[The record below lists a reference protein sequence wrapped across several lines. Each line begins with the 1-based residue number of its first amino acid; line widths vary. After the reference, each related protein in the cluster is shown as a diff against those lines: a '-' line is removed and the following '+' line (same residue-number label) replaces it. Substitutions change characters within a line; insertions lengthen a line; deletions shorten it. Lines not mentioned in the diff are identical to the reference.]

1 MLCQF
6 ERVIFPRDA
15 AASTSGFMIAV
26 YKPCGTLRDAA
37 GQILDRFKAVGYC
50 LPTSNKVKYRME
62 GHWSKTQKHG
72 IQFEVERYEEVI
84 TPTKDGII
92 AYLASGQI
100 RGIGKKTAE
109 KIYETFGQETLQIL
123 DQEPRKLLTV
133 KGISEKKL
141 RKIIDS
147 YLANRGA
154 RDVIAFLA
162 PHGVT
167 PNRAVKL
174 YREYGEETMDIVRNH
189 PYRLCELAGIAFKTA
204 DKLAMSMGIDPL
216 SPERVD
222 EALLYTLTDAEGKG
236 HLCLEKHDFLKAC
249 LKLLDTVGMTEDMAA
264 ARAVRL
270 IQDGKLVSYGDSV
283 FKSKTARTEESLA
296 YEIVRKMHGSV
307 AEYPHLDYAIDQEE
321 RKLGFRLAPEQR
333 EAVKMGLTQK
343 LCVITGG
350 PGTGKTSVQKALL
363 DLYKERYPAA
373 KIACCAPT
381 GKAARRMEQATGVRA
396 STVHRALGLMANEDG
411 QYGDP
416 EMLEADLVLVDE
428 VSMLD
433 VYLAEKLF
441 RSVADKSRLILVGD
455 SDQLPSVGPGAVL
468 KEIIAS
474 GLVPVVRLDQVFR
487 QKNGSRIAANAK
499 LIRHGNLSLE
509 YGSDFE
515 FYDSTD
521 LSVSA
526 EIIESLYLQETAK
539 YGIDNVVLLSPY
551 RQKTETGANALN
563 QRLQGKINPPMDGKS
578 DAVHGQR
585 RFRTGDKVMQ
595 IKNCEDINN
604 GDIGYIKSITGTQSD
619 SVVRIDFGDGRIV
632 DYENSDLDM
641 LDLGYAC
648 TVHKSQGSE
657 YKSVI
662 INLQCAHSVMLV
674 RPLIYTAITRAKEKV
689 LIVGERRALCT
700 SIRRIDTERVIRNAS
715 VDAFRASRRKQK
727 TEMDIDDPMVAYIHS
742 IQTHDTYTLYS
753 RTFYVKNQPITV
765 REKYLGEALQYII
778 PQKRAVILLSY
789 FEGYNDTEVANILGV
804 SQTSI
809 ARRKKSAL
817 MRLRELMEVRSN
829 DE

>member
-1 MLCQF
+1 MLCTF

-15 AASTSGFMIAV
+15 AASTTGFMIAI
-26 YKPCGTLRDAA
+26 YRPCGVLKDAA
-37 GQILDRFKAVGYC
+37 GNILDQFKAVGYC
-50 LPTSNKVKYRME
+50 LPTSDKVRYNMTGK
-62 GHWSKTQKHG
+62 WSKSQKHG

-84 TPTKDGII
+84 TPTREGII

-109 KIYETFGQETLQIL
+109 RIYDTFGQETLQIL
-123 DQEPRKLLTV
+123 DQEPKKLLTV
-133 KGISEKKL
+133 RGISEKKL
-141 RKIIDS
+141 RKIVDS

-162 PHGVT
+162 PHGVS
-167 PNRAVKL
+167 PSRAVRL
-174 YREYGEETMDIVRNH
+174 YREYGEDTMDIVRNH
-189 PYRLCELAGIAFKTA
+189 PYRLCELAGIAFRTA

-216 SPERVD
+216 SSERID
-222 EALLYTLTDAEGKG
+222 QALLYTLTDAETKG
-236 HLCLEKHDFLKAC
+236 HLCLEKHAFLKEC
-249 LKLLDTVGMTEDMAA
+249 LKLLDTAGMTQDMAA
-264 ARAVRL
+264 SRAVRL
-270 IQDGKLVSYGDSV
+270 IQEERLVTYGDSV
-283 FKSKTARTEESLA
+283 FKAKTAGIEESLA
-296 YEIVRKMHGSV
+296 YEIVRKMRGSV
-307 AEYPHLDYAIDQEE
+307 EEYPDLDDSISGEE
-321 RKLGFRLAPEQR
+321 KVLRFRLAPEQR
-333 EAVKMGLTQK
+333 EAVKMVLTSK

-350 PGTGKTSVQKALL
+350 PGTGKTSVQRALL
-363 DLYKERYPAA
+363 DLYKKRFQAA
-373 KIACCAPT
+373 RIVCCAPT
-381 GKAARRMEQATGVRA
+381 GKAARRMEQSTGVPSA
-396 STVHRALGLMANEDG
+396 TVHRVLGLIANEDG

-416 EMLEADLVLVDE
+416 ETLDADLVLVDE

-441 RSVADKSRLILVGD
+441 RSIPATARLILVGD

-468 KEIIAS
+468 KEIIAC
-474 GLVPVVRLDQVFR
+474 GRVPVVRLDQVFR

-509 YGSDFE
+509 YGPDFE

-521 LSVSA
+521 MSVSA
-526 EIIESLYLQETAK
+526 EIIESLYLQETARC
-539 YGIDNVVLLSPY
+539 GIDNVVLLSPY

-563 QRLQGKINPPMDGKS
+563 QRLQGKVNPPADGKM

-604 GDIGYIKSITGTQSD
+604 GDVGYITSITGTQTE
-619 SVVRIDFGDGRIV
+619 SVIRIDFGDGRLV
-632 DYENSDLDM
+632 DYENADLDM

-700 SIRRIDTERVIRNAS
+700 AIRRIDTEQRGTKLAQRIREFS
-715 VDAFRASRRKQK
+715 K
-727 TEMDIDDPMVAYIHS
+727 
-742 IQTHDTYTLYS
+742 
-753 RTFYVKNQPITV
+753 
-765 REKYLGEALQYII
+765 
-778 PQKRAVILLSY
+778 
-789 FEGYNDTEVANILGV
+789 
-804 SQTSI
+804 
-809 ARRKKSAL
+809 
-817 MRLRELMEVRSN
+817 
-829 DE
+829 

>member
-1 MLCQF
+1 MLCTF

-15 AASTSGFMIAV
+15 TASTTGFIIAI
-26 YKPCGTLRDAA
+26 YRPCGVLKDAA
-37 GQILDRFKAVGYC
+37 GNILDQFKAVGYC
-50 LPTSNKVKYRME
+50 LPTSDKVRYNMTGK
-62 GHWSKTQKHG
+62 WSKSQKHG

-84 TPTKDGII
+84 TPTREGII

-109 KIYETFGQETLQIL
+109 RIYDTFGQETLQVL
-123 DQEPRKLLTV
+123 DQEPKKLLTV
-133 KGISEKKL
+133 RGISEKKL
-141 RKIIDS
+141 RKIVDS

-162 PHGVT
+162 PHGVS
-167 PNRAVKL
+167 PSRAVRL

-189 PYRLCELAGIAFKTA
+189 PYRLCELAGIAFRTA

-216 SPERVD
+216 SSERID
-222 EALLYTLTDAEGKG
+222 QALLYTLTDAETKG
-236 HLCLEKHDFLKAC
+236 HLCLEKHAFLKEC
-249 LKLLDTVGMTEDMAA
+249 LKLLDTAGMTQDMAA
-264 ARAVRL
+264 SRAVRL
-270 IQDGKLVSYGDSV
+270 IQEERLVTYGDSV
-283 FKSKTARTEESLA
+283 FKAKTAGIEESLA
-296 YEIVRKMHGSV
+296 YEIVRKMRGSV
-307 AEYPHLDYAIDQEE
+307 EEYPDLDDSISGEE
-321 RKLGFRLAPEQR
+321 RVLRFRLAPEQR
-333 EAVKMGLTQK
+333 EAVKMGLTSK

-350 PGTGKTSVQKALL
+350 PGTGKTSVQRALL
-363 DLYKERYPAA
+363 DLYKKRFPAA
-373 KIACCAPT
+373 RIVCCAPT
-381 GKAARRMEQATGVRA
+381 GKAARRMEQSTGVPSA
-396 STVHRALGLMANEDG
+396 TVHRVLGLIANEDG

-416 EMLEADLVLVDE
+416 ETLDADLVLVDE

-441 RSVADKSRLILVGD
+441 RSIPATARLILVGD

-474 GLVPVVRLDQVFR
+474 GRVPVVRLDQVFR

-509 YGSDFE
+509 YGPDFE

-521 LSVSA
+521 MSVSA
-526 EIIESLYLQETAK
+526 EIIESLYLQETARC
-539 YGIDNVVLLSPY
+539 GIDNVVLLSPY

-563 QRLQGKINPPMDGKS
+563 QRLQGKVNPPADGKM

-604 GDIGYIKSITGTQSD
+604 GDVGYITSITGTQTE
-619 SVVRIDFGDGRIV
+619 SVVRIDFGDGRLV
-632 DYENSDLDM
+632 DYENADLDM

-700 SIRRIDTERVIRNAS
+700 AIRRIDTEQRGTKLAQRIREFS
-715 VDAFRASRRKQK
+715 K
-727 TEMDIDDPMVAYIHS
+727 
-742 IQTHDTYTLYS
+742 
-753 RTFYVKNQPITV
+753 
-765 REKYLGEALQYII
+765 
-778 PQKRAVILLSY
+778 
-789 FEGYNDTEVANILGV
+789 
-804 SQTSI
+804 
-809 ARRKKSAL
+809 
-817 MRLRELMEVRSN
+817 
-829 DE
+829 

>member
-1 MLCQF
+1 MLCTF

-15 AASTSGFMIAV
+15 AASTTGFMIAI
-26 YKPCGTLRDAA
+26 YRPCGVLKDAA
-37 GQILDRFKAVGYC
+37 GNILDQFKAVGYC
-50 LPTSNKVKYRME
+50 LPTSDKVRYNMTGK
-62 GHWSKTQKHG
+62 WSKSQKHG

-84 TPTKDGII
+84 TPTREGII

-109 KIYETFGQETLQIL
+109 RIYDTFGQETLQVL
-123 DQEPRKLLTV
+123 DQEPKKLLTV
-133 KGISEKKL
+133 RGISEKKL
-141 RKIIDS
+141 RKIVDS

-162 PHGVT
+162 PHGVS
-167 PNRAVKL
+167 PSRAVRL

-189 PYRLCELAGIAFKTA
+189 PYRLCELAGIAFRTA

-216 SPERVD
+216 SPERID
-222 EALLYTLTDAEGKG
+222 QALLYTLTDAETKG
-236 HLCLEKHDFLKAC
+236 HLCLEKHAFLKEC
-249 LKLLDTVGMTEDMAA
+249 LKLLDTAGMTQDMAA
-264 ARAVRL
+264 SRAVRL
-270 IQDGKLVSYGDSV
+270 IQEERLVTYGDSV
-283 FKSKTARTEESLA
+283 FKAKTAGIEESLA
-296 YEIVRKMHGSV
+296 YEIVRKMRGSV
-307 AEYPHLDYAIDQEE
+307 EEYPDLDDSISGEE
-321 RKLGFRLAPEQR
+321 RVLRFRLAPEQR
-333 EAVKMGLTQK
+333 EAVKMGLTSK

-350 PGTGKTSVQKALL
+350 PGTGKTSVQRALL
-363 DLYKERYPAA
+363 DLYKKRFPAA
-373 KIACCAPT
+373 RIVCCAPT
-381 GKAARRMEQATGVRA
+381 GKAARRMEQSTGVPSA
-396 STVHRALGLMANEDG
+396 TVHRVLGLIANEDG

-416 EMLEADLVLVDE
+416 ETLDADLVLVDE

-441 RSVADKSRLILVGD
+441 RSIPATARLILVGD

-468 KEIIAS
+468 KEIIAC
-474 GLVPVVRLDQVFR
+474 GRVPVVRLDQVFR

-509 YGSDFE
+509 YGPDFE

-521 LSVSA
+521 MSVSA
-526 EIIESLYLQETAK
+526 EIIESLYLQETARC
-539 YGIDNVVLLSPY
+539 GIDNVVLLSPY

-563 QRLQGKINPPMDGKS
+563 QRLQGKVNPPSDGKM

-604 GDIGYIKSITGTQSD
+604 GDVGYITSITGTQTE
-619 SVVRIDFGDGRIV
+619 SVIRIDFGDGRLV
-632 DYENSDLDM
+632 DYENADLDM

-700 SIRRIDTERVIRNAS
+700 AIRRIDTEQRGTKLAQRIREFS
-715 VDAFRASRRKQK
+715 K
-727 TEMDIDDPMVAYIHS
+727 
-742 IQTHDTYTLYS
+742 
-753 RTFYVKNQPITV
+753 
-765 REKYLGEALQYII
+765 
-778 PQKRAVILLSY
+778 
-789 FEGYNDTEVANILGV
+789 
-804 SQTSI
+804 
-809 ARRKKSAL
+809 
-817 MRLRELMEVRSN
+817 
-829 DE
+829 

>member
-1 MLCQF
+1 
-6 ERVIFPRDA
+6 
-15 AASTSGFMIAV
+15 MIAI
-26 YKPCGTLRDAA
+26 YKPYGVLKDAA
-37 GQILDRFKAVGYC
+37 GNVLDQFKAVGYC
-50 LPTSNKVKYRME
+50 LPTSDKVRYNMTGK
-62 GHWSKTQKHG
+62 WSKSQKHG

-84 TPTKDGII
+84 TPTREGII

-100 RGIGKKTAE
+100 RCIGKKTAE
-109 KIYETFGQETLQIL
+109 RIYDTFGQETLQVL
-123 DQEPRKLLTV
+123 DQEPKKLLTV
-133 KGISEKKL
+133 RGISEKKL
-141 RKIIDS
+141 RKIVDS

-162 PHGVT
+162 PHGVS
-167 PNRAVKL
+167 PSRAVRL

-189 PYRLCELAGIAFKTA
+189 PYRLCELAGIAFRTA

-216 SPERVD
+216 SPERID
-222 EALLYTLTDAEGKG
+222 QALLYTLTDAETKG
-236 HLCLEKHDFLKAC
+236 HLCLEKHAFLKEC
-249 LKLLDTVGMTEDMAA
+249 LKLLDTAGMTQDMAA
-264 ARAVRL
+264 SRAVRL
-270 IQDGKLVSYGDSV
+270 IQEDRLVTYGDSV
-283 FKSKTARTEESLA
+283 FKAKTAGIEESLA
-296 YEIVRKMHGSV
+296 YEIVRKMRGSV
-307 AEYPHLDYAIDQEE
+307 EEYPDLDDSISGEE
-321 RKLGFRLAPEQR
+321 RVLRFRLAPEQR
-333 EAVKMGLTQK
+333 EAVKMGLTSK

-350 PGTGKTSVQKALL
+350 PGTGKTSVQRALL
-363 DLYKERYPAA
+363 DLYKKRFPAA
-373 KIACCAPT
+373 RIVCCAPT
-381 GKAARRMEQATGVRA
+381 GKAARRMEQSTGVPSA
-396 STVHRALGLMANEDG
+396 TVHRVLGLIANEDG

-416 EMLEADLVLVDE
+416 ETLDADLVLVDE

-441 RSVADKSRLILVGD
+441 RSIPATARLILVGD

-474 GLVPVVRLDQVFR
+474 GRVPVVRLDQVFR

-509 YGSDFE
+509 YGPDFE

-521 LSVSA
+521 MSVSA
-526 EIIESLYLQETAK
+526 EIIESLYLQETDRC
-539 YGIDNVVLLSPY
+539 GIDNVVLLSPY

-563 QRLQGKINPPMDGKS
+563 QRLQGKVNPPSDGKM

-604 GDIGYIKSITGTQSD
+604 GDVGYITSITGTQTE
-619 SVVRIDFGDGRIV
+619 SVIRIDFGDGRLV
-632 DYENSDLDM
+632 DYENADLDM

-700 SIRRIDTERVIRNAS
+700 AIRRIDTEQRGTKLAQRIREFS
-715 VDAFRASRRKQK
+715 K
-727 TEMDIDDPMVAYIHS
+727 
-742 IQTHDTYTLYS
+742 
-753 RTFYVKNQPITV
+753 
-765 REKYLGEALQYII
+765 
-778 PQKRAVILLSY
+778 
-789 FEGYNDTEVANILGV
+789 
-804 SQTSI
+804 
-809 ARRKKSAL
+809 
-817 MRLRELMEVRSN
+817 
-829 DE
+829 

>member
-1 MLCQF
+1 MLCTF

-15 AASTSGFMIAV
+15 TASSTGFMIAI
-26 YKPCGTLRDAA
+26 YKPCGVLRDAA
-37 GQILDRFKAVGYC
+37 GNILTQFKAVGYC
-50 LPTSNKVKYRME
+50 LPTSDKVRYNMTGK
-62 GHWSKTQKHG
+62 WSKSQKHG

-84 TPTKDGII
+84 TPTREGII

-109 KIYETFGQETLQIL
+109 RIYDTFGQETLQVL
-123 DQEPRKLLTV
+123 DQEPKKLLTV
-133 KGISEKKL
+133 RGISEKKL
-141 RKIIDS
+141 RKIVDS

-162 PHGVT
+162 PHGVS
-167 PNRAVKL
+167 PSRAVRL

-189 PYRLCELAGIAFKTA
+189 PYRLCELAGIAFRTA

-216 SPERVD
+216 SPERID
-222 EALLYTLTDAEGKG
+222 QALLYTLTDAETKG
-236 HLCLEKHDFLKAC
+236 HLCLEKHAFLKEC
-249 LKLLDTVGMTEDMAA
+249 LKLLDTAGMTQDMAA
-264 ARAVRL
+264 SRAVRL
-270 IQDGKLVSYGDSV
+270 IQEDRLVTYGDSV
-283 FKSKTARTEESLA
+283 FKAKTAGIEESLA
-296 YEIVRKMHGSV
+296 YEIVRKMRGSV
-307 AEYPHLDYAIDQEE
+307 EEYPDLDDSISGEE
-321 RKLGFRLAPEQR
+321 RVLRFRLAPEQR
-333 EAVKMGLTQK
+333 EAVKMGLTSK

-350 PGTGKTSVQKALL
+350 PGTGKTSVQRALL
-363 DLYKERYPAA
+363 DLYKKRFPAA
-373 KIACCAPT
+373 RIVCCAPT
-381 GKAARRMEQATGVRA
+381 GKAARRMEQSTGVPSA
-396 STVHRALGLMANEDG
+396 TVHRVLGLIANEDG

-416 EMLEADLVLVDE
+416 ETLDADLVLVDE

-441 RSVADKSRLILVGD
+441 RSIPATARLILVGD

-474 GLVPVVRLDQVFR
+474 GRVPVVRLDQVFR

-509 YGSDFE
+509 YGPDFE

-521 LSVSA
+521 MSVSA
-526 EIIESLYLQETAK
+526 EIIESLYLQETARC
-539 YGIDNVVLLSPY
+539 GIDNVVLLSPY

-563 QRLQGKINPPMDGKS
+563 QRLQGKVNPPADGKM

-604 GDIGYIKSITGTQSD
+604 GDVGYITSITGTQTE
-619 SVVRIDFGDGRIV
+619 SVIRIDFGDGRLV
-632 DYENSDLDM
+632 DYENADLDM

-700 SIRRIDTERVIRNAS
+700 AIRRIDTEQRGTKLAQRIREFS
-715 VDAFRASRRKQK
+715 K
-727 TEMDIDDPMVAYIHS
+727 
-742 IQTHDTYTLYS
+742 
-753 RTFYVKNQPITV
+753 
-765 REKYLGEALQYII
+765 
-778 PQKRAVILLSY
+778 
-789 FEGYNDTEVANILGV
+789 
-804 SQTSI
+804 
-809 ARRKKSAL
+809 
-817 MRLRELMEVRSN
+817 
-829 DE
+829 

>member
-1 MLCQF
+1 MLCKF
-6 ERVIFPRDA
+6 EKVIFPRDP
-15 AASTSGFMIAV
+15 AASNSGFMIAI

-37 GQILDRFKAVGYC
+37 GHILDSFKAVGYC
-50 LPTSNKVKYRME
+50 LPTSNKVKYRLE
-62 GHWSKTQKHG
+62 GKWSKSQKHG
-72 IQFEVERYEEVI
+72 IQFDVERYEEVI
-84 TPTKDGII
+84 MPTREGII

-109 KIYETFGQETLQIL
+109 RIYDTFGQQTLQVL
-123 DQEPRKLLTV
+123 DQEPKKLLTV
-133 KGISEKKL
+133 KGISENKL
-141 RKIIDS
+141 QKIIDS

-162 PHGVT
+162 PHGIT

-204 DKLAMSMGIDPL
+204 DKIAMSMGIDPL

-222 EALLYTLTDAEGKG
+222 QALLYTLTDAEAKG
-236 HLCLEKHDFLKAC
+236 HLCLEKHVFLKEC
-249 LKLLDTVGMTEDMAA
+249 LKLLDTAGMTQDMAA
-264 ARAVRL
+264 ARAVKL
-270 IQDGKLVSYGDSV
+270 IQEDKLITYGDSV
-283 FKSKTARTEESLA
+283 FKAKTAWIEESLA
-296 YEIVRKMHGSV
+296 HEIVRKMKGSV
-307 AEYPHLDYAIDQEE
+307 ESYPDLDESIAAEE
-321 RKLGFRLAPEQR
+321 RILRFRLAPEQR
-333 EAVKMGLTQK
+333 EAVKMGLTSK

-363 DLYKERYPAA
+363 DLYKKRYPEA

-381 GKAARRMEQATGVRA
+381 GKAARRMEQSTGV
-396 STVHRALGLMANEDG
+396 SSCTVHRALGLIANEDG

-416 EMLEADLVLVDE
+416 ETLDADLVLVDE

-441 RSVADKSRLILVGD
+441 RSVSATARLILVGD

-474 GLVPVVRLDQVFR
+474 NQVPVVRLDQVFR

-509 YGSDFE
+509 YGPDFE

-526 EIIESLYLQETAK
+526 DIIEKLYLQETAK

-563 QRLQGKINPPMDGKS
+563 QRLQDKVNPPAEGKM

-604 GDIGYIKSITGTQSD
+604 GDVGYVTSITGTQTD
-619 SVVRIDFGDGRIV
+619 SVVRIDFGDGRVV

-657 YKSVI
+657 FKSVI

-689 LIVGERRALCT
+689 MIVGERRALCT
-700 SIRRIDTERVIRNAS
+700 AIRRVDTEQRGTKLAQRIN
-715 VDAFRASRRKQK
+715 DF
-727 TEMDIDDPMVAYIHS
+727 
-742 IQTHDTYTLYS
+742 
-753 RTFYVKNQPITV
+753 VK
-765 REKYLGEALQYII
+765 
-778 PQKRAVILLSY
+778 
-789 FEGYNDTEVANILGV
+789 
-804 SQTSI
+804 
-809 ARRKKSAL
+809 
-817 MRLRELMEVRSN
+817 
-829 DE
+829 

>member
-1 MLCQF
+1 MLCKF
-6 ERVIFPRDA
+6 EKVIFPRDP
-15 AASTSGFMIAV
+15 AASSSGFMIAI

-37 GQILDRFKAVGYC
+37 GNVLDSFKAVGYC
-50 LPTSNKVKYRME
+50 LPTSNKVKYRLE
-62 GHWSKTQKHG
+62 GKWSKSQKHG
-72 IQFEVERYEEVI
+72 IQFDVERYEEVI
-84 TPTKDGII
+84 MPTREGII

-109 KIYETFGQETLQIL
+109 RIYDTFGQQTLQVL
-123 DQEPRKLLTV
+123 DQEPKKLLTV
-133 KGISEKKL
+133 KGISENKL
-141 RKIIDS
+141 QKIIDS

-162 PHGVT
+162 PHGIT

-204 DKLAMSMGIDPL
+204 DKIAMSMGIDPL

-222 EALLYTLTDAEGKG
+222 QALLYTLTDAESKG
-236 HLCLEKHDFLKAC
+236 HLCLEKHVFLKDC
-249 LKLLDTVGMTEDMAA
+249 LKLLDTAGMTQDMAA
-264 ARAVRL
+264 ARAVKL
-270 IQDGKLVSYGDSV
+270 IQEDKLITYGDSV
-283 FKSKTARTEESLA
+283 FKAKTAWIEESLA
-296 YEIVRKMHGSV
+296 HEIVRKMKGSV
-307 AEYPHLDYAIDQEE
+307 ESYPDLDESIAAEE
-321 RKLGFRLAPEQR
+321 RILRFRLAPEQR
-333 EAVKMGLTQK
+333 EAVKMGLTSK

-363 DLYKERYPAA
+363 DLYKKRYPEA

-381 GKAARRMEQATGVRA
+381 GKAARRMEQSTGV
-396 STVHRALGLMANEDG
+396 SSCTVHRALGLIANEDG

-416 EMLEADLVLVDE
+416 ETLDADLVLVDE

-441 RSVADKSRLILVGD
+441 RSISATARLILVGD
-455 SDQLPSVGPGAVL
+455 SDQLPSVGPGSVL

-474 GLVPVVRLDQVFR
+474 NQVPVVRLDQVFR

-509 YGSDFE
+509 YGPDFE

-526 EIIESLYLQETAK
+526 DIIETLYLQETAK

-551 RQKTETGANALN
+551 RQKTQTGANALN
-563 QRLQGKINPPMDGKS
+563 QRLQDKVNPPAEGKM

-604 GDIGYIKSITGTQSD
+604 GDVGYVTSITGTQTD
-619 SVVRIDFGDGRIV
+619 SVVRIDFGDGRVV

-657 YKSVI
+657 FKSVI

-689 LIVGERRALCT
+689 MIVGERRALCT
-700 SIRRIDTERVIRNAS
+700 AIRRVDTEQRGTKLAQRIN
-715 VDAFRASRRKQK
+715 DF
-727 TEMDIDDPMVAYIHS
+727 
-742 IQTHDTYTLYS
+742 
-753 RTFYVKNQPITV
+753 VK
-765 REKYLGEALQYII
+765 
-778 PQKRAVILLSY
+778 
-789 FEGYNDTEVANILGV
+789 
-804 SQTSI
+804 
-809 ARRKKSAL
+809 
-817 MRLRELMEVRSN
+817 
-829 DE
+829 

>member
-1 MLCQF
+1 MLCTF

-15 AASTSGFMIAV
+15 AASTTGFMIAI
-26 YKPCGTLRDAA
+26 YRPCGVLKDAA
-37 GQILDRFKAVGYC
+37 GNILDQFKAVGYC
-50 LPTSNKVKYRME
+50 LPTSDKVRYNMTGK
-62 GHWSKTQKHG
+62 WSKSQKHG

-84 TPTKDGII
+84 TPTREGII

-109 KIYETFGQETLQIL
+109 RIYDTFGQETLQVL
-123 DQEPRKLLTV
+123 DQEPKKLLTV
-133 KGISEKKL
+133 RGISEKKL
-141 RKIIDS
+141 RKIVDS

-162 PHGVT
+162 PHGVS
-167 PNRAVKL
+167 PSRAVRL
-174 YREYGEETMDIVRNH
+174 YREYGEETMDIVHNH
-189 PYRLCELAGIAFKTA
+189 PYRLCELAGIAFRTA

-216 SPERVD
+216 SPERID
-222 EALLYTLTDAEGKG
+222 QALLYTLTDAETKG
-236 HLCLEKHDFLKAC
+236 HLCLEKHAFLKEC
-249 LKLLDTVGMTEDMAA
+249 LKLLDTAGMTQDMAA
-264 ARAVRL
+264 SRAVRL
-270 IQDGKLVSYGDSV
+270 IQEDRLVTYGDSV
-283 FKSKTARTEESLA
+283 FKAKTAGIEESLA
-296 YEIVRKMHGSV
+296 YEIVRKMRGSV
-307 AEYPHLDYAIDQEE
+307 EEYPDLDDSISGEE
-321 RKLGFRLAPEQR
+321 RVLRFRLAPEQR
-333 EAVKMGLTQK
+333 EAVKMGLTSK

-350 PGTGKTSVQKALL
+350 PGTGKTSVQRALL
-363 DLYKERYPAA
+363 DLYKKRFPAA
-373 KIACCAPT
+373 RIVCCAPT
-381 GKAARRMEQATGVRA
+381 GKAARRMEQSTGVPSA
-396 STVHRALGLMANEDG
+396 TVHRVLGLIANEDG

-416 EMLEADLVLVDE
+416 ETLDADLVLVDE

-441 RSVADKSRLILVGD
+441 RSIPATARLILVGD

-474 GLVPVVRLDQVFR
+474 GRVPVVRLDQVFR

-509 YGSDFE
+509 YGPDFE

-521 LSVSA
+521 MSVSA
-526 EIIESLYLQETAK
+526 EIIESLYLQETARC
-539 YGIDNVVLLSPY
+539 GIDNVVLLSPY

-563 QRLQGKINPPMDGKS
+563 QRLQGKVNPPADGKM

-604 GDIGYIKSITGTQSD
+604 GDVGYITSITGTQTE
-619 SVVRIDFGDGRIV
+619 SVIRIDFGDGRLV
-632 DYENSDLDM
+632 DYENADLDM

-700 SIRRIDTERVIRNAS
+700 AIRRIDTEQRGTKLAQRIREFS
-715 VDAFRASRRKQK
+715 K
-727 TEMDIDDPMVAYIHS
+727 
-742 IQTHDTYTLYS
+742 
-753 RTFYVKNQPITV
+753 
-765 REKYLGEALQYII
+765 
-778 PQKRAVILLSY
+778 
-789 FEGYNDTEVANILGV
+789 
-804 SQTSI
+804 
-809 ARRKKSAL
+809 
-817 MRLRELMEVRSN
+817 
-829 DE
+829 

>member
-1 MLCQF
+1 MLCTF

-15 AASTSGFMIAV
+15 AASTTGFMIAI
-26 YKPCGTLRDAA
+26 YRPCGVLKDAA
-37 GQILDRFKAVGYC
+37 GNILDQFKAVGYC
-50 LPTSNKVKYRME
+50 LPTSDKVRYNMTGK
-62 GHWSKTQKHG
+62 WSKSQKHG

-84 TPTKDGII
+84 TPTREGII

-109 KIYETFGQETLQIL
+109 RIYDTFGQETLQVL
-123 DQEPRKLLTV
+123 DQEPKKLLTV
-133 KGISEKKL
+133 RGISEKKL
-141 RKIIDS
+141 RKIVDS

-162 PHGVT
+162 PHGVS
-167 PNRAVKL
+167 PSRAVRL

-189 PYRLCELAGIAFKTA
+189 PYRLCELAGIAFRTA

-216 SPERVD
+216 SPERID
-222 EALLYTLTDAEGKG
+222 QALLYTLTDAETKG
-236 HLCLEKHDFLKAC
+236 HLCLEKHAFLKEC
-249 LKLLDTVGMTEDMAA
+249 LKLLDTAGMTQDMAA
-264 ARAVRL
+264 SRAVRL
-270 IQDGKLVSYGDSV
+270 IQEDRLVTYGDSV
-283 FKSKTARTEESLA
+283 FKAKTAGIEESLA
-296 YEIVRKMHGSV
+296 YEIVRKMRGSV
-307 AEYPHLDYAIDQEE
+307 EEYPDLDDSISGEE
-321 RKLGFRLAPEQR
+321 RVLRFRLAPEQR
-333 EAVKMGLTQK
+333 EAVKMGLTSK

-350 PGTGKTSVQKALL
+350 PDTGKTSVQRALL
-363 DLYKERYPAA
+363 DLYKKRFPAA
-373 KIACCAPT
+373 RIVCCAPT
-381 GKAARRMEQATGVRA
+381 GKAARRMEQSTGVPSA
-396 STVHRALGLMANEDG
+396 TVHRVLGLIANEDG

-416 EMLEADLVLVDE
+416 ETLDADLVLVDE

-441 RSVADKSRLILVGD
+441 RSIPATARLILVGD

-474 GLVPVVRLDQVFR
+474 GRVPVVRLDQVFR

-509 YGSDFE
+509 YGPDFE

-521 LSVSA
+521 MSVSA
-526 EIIESLYLQETAK
+526 EIIESLYLQETARC
-539 YGIDNVVLLSPY
+539 GIDNVVLLSPY

-563 QRLQGKINPPMDGKS
+563 QRLQGKVNPPADGKM

-604 GDIGYIKSITGTQSD
+604 GDVGYITSITGTQTE
-619 SVVRIDFGDGRIV
+619 SVVRIDFGDGRLV
-632 DYENSDLDM
+632 DYENADLDM

-700 SIRRIDTERVIRNAS
+700 AIRRIDTEQRGTKLAQRIREFS
-715 VDAFRASRRKQK
+715 K
-727 TEMDIDDPMVAYIHS
+727 
-742 IQTHDTYTLYS
+742 
-753 RTFYVKNQPITV
+753 
-765 REKYLGEALQYII
+765 
-778 PQKRAVILLSY
+778 
-789 FEGYNDTEVANILGV
+789 
-804 SQTSI
+804 
-809 ARRKKSAL
+809 
-817 MRLRELMEVRSN
+817 
-829 DE
+829 

>member
-1 MLCQF
+1 MLCTF

-15 AASTSGFMIAV
+15 TASSTGFMIAI
-26 YKPCGTLRDAA
+26 YKPYGVLKDAA
-37 GQILDRFKAVGYC
+37 GNVLDQFKAVGYC
-50 LPTSNKVKYRME
+50 LPTSDKVRYNMTGK
-62 GHWSKTQKHG
+62 WSKSQKHG

-84 TPTKDGII
+84 TPTREGII

-109 KIYETFGQETLQIL
+109 RIYDTFGQETLQVL
-123 DQEPRKLLTV
+123 DQEPKKLLTV
-133 KGISEKKL
+133 RGISEKKL
-141 RKIIDS
+141 RKIVDS

-162 PHGVT
+162 PHGVS
-167 PNRAVKL
+167 PSRAVRL

-189 PYRLCELAGIAFKTA
+189 PYRLCELAGIAFRTA

-216 SPERVD
+216 SSERID
-222 EALLYTLTDAEGKG
+222 QALLYTLTDAETKG
-236 HLCLEKHDFLKAC
+236 HLCLEKHAFLKEC
-249 LKLLDTVGMTEDMAA
+249 LKLLDTAGMTQEMAA
-264 ARAVRL
+264 SRAVRL
-270 IQDGKLVSYGDSV
+270 IQEDRLVTYGDSV
-283 FKSKTARTEESLA
+283 FKAKTAGIEESLA
-296 YEIVRKMHGSV
+296 YEIVRKMRGSV
-307 AEYPHLDYAIDQEE
+307 EEYPDLDDSISGEE
-321 RKLGFRLAPEQR
+321 RVLRFRLAPEQR
-333 EAVKMGLTQK
+333 EAVKMGLTSK

-350 PGTGKTSVQKALL
+350 PGTGKTSVQRALL
-363 DLYKERYPAA
+363 DLYKKRFPAA
-373 KIACCAPT
+373 RIVCCAPT
-381 GKAARRMEQATGVRA
+381 GKAARRMEQSTGVPSA
-396 STVHRALGLMANEDG
+396 TVHRVLGLIANEDG

-416 EMLEADLVLVDE
+416 ETLDADLVLVDE

-441 RSVADKSRLILVGD
+441 RSIPATARLILVGD

-474 GLVPVVRLDQVFR
+474 GRVPVVRLDQVFR

-509 YGSDFE
+509 YGPDFE

-521 LSVSA
+521 MSVSA
-526 EIIESLYLQETAK
+526 EIIESLYLQETDRC
-539 YGIDNVVLLSPY
+539 GIDNVVLLSPY

-563 QRLQGKINPPMDGKS
+563 QRLQGKVNPPADGKM

-604 GDIGYIKSITGTQSD
+604 GDVGYITSITGTQTE
-619 SVVRIDFGDGRIV
+619 SVVQIDFGDGRLV
-632 DYENSDLDM
+632 DYENADLDM

-700 SIRRIDTERVIRNAS
+700 AIRRIDTEQRGTKLAQRIREFS
-715 VDAFRASRRKQK
+715 K
-727 TEMDIDDPMVAYIHS
+727 
-742 IQTHDTYTLYS
+742 
-753 RTFYVKNQPITV
+753 
-765 REKYLGEALQYII
+765 
-778 PQKRAVILLSY
+778 
-789 FEGYNDTEVANILGV
+789 
-804 SQTSI
+804 
-809 ARRKKSAL
+809 
-817 MRLRELMEVRSN
+817 
-829 DE
+829 

>member
-1 MLCQF
+1 MLCTF

-15 AASTSGFMIAV
+15 TASSTGFMIAI
-26 YKPCGTLRDAA
+26 YKPCGVLKDAA
-37 GQILDRFKAVGYC
+37 GNVLDQFKAVGYC
-50 LPTSNKVKYRME
+50 LPTSDKVRYNMTGK
-62 GHWSKTQKHG
+62 WSKSQKHG

-84 TPTKDGII
+84 TPTREGII

-109 KIYETFGQETLQIL
+109 RIYDTFGQETLQVL
-123 DQEPRKLLTV
+123 DQEPKKLLTV
-133 KGISEKKL
+133 RGISEKKL
-141 RKIIDS
+141 RKIVDS

-162 PHGVT
+162 PHGVS
-167 PNRAVKL
+167 PSRAVRL

-189 PYRLCELAGIAFKTA
+189 PYRLCELAGIAFRTA

-216 SPERVD
+216 SPERID
-222 EALLYTLTDAEGKG
+222 QALLYTLTDAETKG
-236 HLCLEKHDFLKAC
+236 HLCLEKHAFLKEC
-249 LKLLDTVGMTEDMAA
+249 LKLLDTAGMTQDMAA
-264 ARAVRL
+264 SRAVRL
-270 IQDGKLVSYGDSV
+270 IQEDRLVTYGDSV
-283 FKSKTARTEESLA
+283 FKAKTAGIEESLA
-296 YEIVRKMHGSV
+296 YEIVRKMRGSV
-307 AEYPHLDYAIDQEE
+307 EEYPDLDDSISGEE
-321 RKLGFRLAPEQR
+321 RVLRFRLAPEQR
-333 EAVKMGLTQK
+333 EAVKMGLTSK

-350 PGTGKTSVQKALL
+350 PGTGKTSVQRALL
-363 DLYKERYPAA
+363 DLYKKRFPAA
-373 KIACCAPT
+373 RIVCCAPT
-381 GKAARRMEQATGVRA
+381 GKAARRMEQSTGVPSA
-396 STVHRALGLMANEDG
+396 TVHRVLGLIANEDG

-416 EMLEADLVLVDE
+416 ETLDADLVLVDE

-441 RSVADKSRLILVGD
+441 RSIPATARLILVGD

-474 GLVPVVRLDQVFR
+474 GRVPVVRLDQVFR

-509 YGSDFE
+509 YGPDFE

-521 LSVSA
+521 MSVSA
-526 EIIESLYLQETAK
+526 EIIESLYLQETARC
-539 YGIDNVVLLSPY
+539 GIDNVVLLSPY

-563 QRLQGKINPPMDGKS
+563 QRLQGKVNPPSDGKM

-604 GDIGYIKSITGTQSD
+604 GDVGYITSITGTQTE
-619 SVVRIDFGDGRIV
+619 SVVRIDFGDGRLV
-632 DYENSDLDM
+632 DYENADLDM

-700 SIRRIDTERVIRNAS
+700 AIRRIDTEQRGTKLAQRIREFS
-715 VDAFRASRRKQK
+715 K
-727 TEMDIDDPMVAYIHS
+727 
-742 IQTHDTYTLYS
+742 
-753 RTFYVKNQPITV
+753 
-765 REKYLGEALQYII
+765 
-778 PQKRAVILLSY
+778 
-789 FEGYNDTEVANILGV
+789 
-804 SQTSI
+804 
-809 ARRKKSAL
+809 
-817 MRLRELMEVRSN
+817 
-829 DE
+829 

>member
-1 MLCQF
+1 
-6 ERVIFPRDA
+6 
-15 AASTSGFMIAV
+15 
-26 YKPCGTLRDAA
+26 
-37 GQILDRFKAVGYC
+37 
-50 LPTSNKVKYRME
+50 
-62 GHWSKTQKHG
+62 
-72 IQFEVERYEEVI
+72 
-84 TPTKDGII
+84 
-92 AYLASGQI
+92 
-100 RGIGKKTAE
+100 
-109 KIYETFGQETLQIL
+109 
-123 DQEPRKLLTV
+123 
-133 KGISEKKL
+133 
-141 RKIIDS
+141 
-147 YLANRGA
+147 
-154 RDVIAFLA
+154 
-162 PHGVT
+162 
-167 PNRAVKL
+167 
-174 YREYGEETMDIVRNH
+174 
-189 PYRLCELAGIAFKTA
+189 
-204 DKLAMSMGIDPL
+204 
-216 SPERVD
+216 
-222 EALLYTLTDAEGKG
+222 
-236 HLCLEKHDFLKAC
+236 
-249 LKLLDTVGMTEDMAA
+249 MAA

-509 YGSDFE
+509 YGPDFE

-700 SIRRIDTERVIRNAS
+700 AIRRIDTEQRGTKLAQR
-715 VDAFRASRRKQK
+715 
-727 TEMDIDDPMVAYIHS
+727 IHDFS
-742 IQTHDTYTLYS
+742 S
-753 RTFYVKNQPITV
+753 
-765 REKYLGEALQYII
+765 
-778 PQKRAVILLSY
+778 
-789 FEGYNDTEVANILGV
+789 
-804 SQTSI
+804 
-809 ARRKKSAL
+809 
-817 MRLRELMEVRSN
+817 
-829 DE
+829 

>member
-1 MLCQF
+1 MLCTF

-15 AASTSGFMIAV
+15 AASTTGFMIAI
-26 YKPCGTLRDAA
+26 YRPCGVLKDAA
-37 GQILDRFKAVGYC
+37 GNILAQFKAVGYC
-50 LPTSNKVKYRME
+50 LPTSDKVRYNMTGK
-62 GHWSKTQKHG
+62 WSKSQKHG

-84 TPTKDGII
+84 TPTREGII

-109 KIYETFGQETLQIL
+109 RIYDTFGQETLQVL
-123 DQEPRKLLTV
+123 DQEPKKLLTV
-133 KGISEKKL
+133 RGISEKKL
-141 RKIIDS
+141 RKIVDS

-162 PHGVT
+162 PHGVS
-167 PNRAVKL
+167 PSRAVRL

-189 PYRLCELAGIAFKTA
+189 PYRLCELAGIAFRTA

-216 SPERVD
+216 SPERID
-222 EALLYTLTDAEGKG
+222 QALLYTLTDAETKG
-236 HLCLEKHDFLKAC
+236 HLCLEKHAFLKEC
-249 LKLLDTVGMTEDMAA
+249 LKLLDTAGMTQDMAA
-264 ARAVRL
+264 SRAVRL
-270 IQDGKLVSYGDSV
+270 IQEERLVTYGDSV
-283 FKSKTARTEESLA
+283 FKAKTASIEESLA
-296 YEIVRKMHGSV
+296 YEIVRKMRGSV
-307 AEYPHLDYAIDQEE
+307 EEYPDLDDSISGEE
-321 RKLGFRLAPEQR
+321 RVLRFRLAPEQR
-333 EAVKMGLTQK
+333 EAVKMGLTSK

-350 PGTGKTSVQKALL
+350 PGTGKTSVQRALL
-363 DLYKERYPAA
+363 DLYKKRFPAA
-373 KIACCAPT
+373 RIVCCAPT
-381 GKAARRMEQATGVRA
+381 GKAARRMEQSTGVPSA
-396 STVHRALGLMANEDG
+396 TVHRVLGLIANEDG

-416 EMLEADLVLVDE
+416 ETLDADLVLVDE

-441 RSVADKSRLILVGD
+441 RSIPATARLILVGD

-474 GLVPVVRLDQVFR
+474 GRVPVVRLDQVFR

-509 YGSDFE
+509 YGPDFE

-521 LSVSA
+521 MSVSA
-526 EIIESLYLQETAK
+526 EIIESLYLQETARC
-539 YGIDNVVLLSPY
+539 GIDNVVLLSPY

-563 QRLQGKINPPMDGKS
+563 QRLQGKVNPPADGKM

-604 GDIGYIKSITGTQSD
+604 GDVGYITSITGTQTE
-619 SVVRIDFGDGRIV
+619 SVIRIDFGDGRLV
-632 DYENSDLDM
+632 EYENADLDM

-662 INLQCAHSVMLV
+662 INLQSAHSVMLV

-700 SIRRIDTERVIRNAS
+700 AIRRIDTEQRGTKLAQRIREFS
-715 VDAFRASRRKQK
+715 K
-727 TEMDIDDPMVAYIHS
+727 
-742 IQTHDTYTLYS
+742 
-753 RTFYVKNQPITV
+753 
-765 REKYLGEALQYII
+765 
-778 PQKRAVILLSY
+778 
-789 FEGYNDTEVANILGV
+789 
-804 SQTSI
+804 
-809 ARRKKSAL
+809 
-817 MRLRELMEVRSN
+817 
-829 DE
+829 

>member
-1 MLCQF
+1 MLCTF

-15 AASTSGFMIAV
+15 AASTTGFMIAI
-26 YKPCGTLRDAA
+26 YRPCGVLKDAA
-37 GQILDRFKAVGYC
+37 GNILDQFKAVGYC
-50 LPTSNKVKYRME
+50 LPTSDKVRYNMTGK
-62 GHWSKTQKHG
+62 WSKSQKHG

-84 TPTKDGII
+84 TPTREGII

-109 KIYETFGQETLQIL
+109 RIYDTFGQETLQVL
-123 DQEPRKLLTV
+123 DQEPKKLLTV
-133 KGISEKKL
+133 RGISEKKL
-141 RKIIDS
+141 RKIVDS

-162 PHGVT
+162 PHGVS
-167 PNRAVKL
+167 PSRAVRL

-189 PYRLCELAGIAFKTA
+189 PYRLCELAGIAFRTA

-216 SPERVD
+216 SPERID
-222 EALLYTLTDAEGKG
+222 QALLYTLTDAETKG
-236 HLCLEKHDFLKAC
+236 HLCLEKHAFLKEC
-249 LKLLDTVGMTEDMAA
+249 LKLLDTAGMTQDMAA
-264 ARAVRL
+264 SRAVRL
-270 IQDGKLVSYGDSV
+270 IQEERLVTYGDSV
-283 FKSKTARTEESLA
+283 FNAKTAGIEESLA
-296 YEIVRKMHGSV
+296 YEIVRKMRGSV
-307 AEYPHLDYAIDQEE
+307 EEYPDLDDSISGEE
-321 RKLGFRLAPEQR
+321 RVLRFRLAPEQR
-333 EAVKMGLTQK
+333 EAVKMGLTSK

-350 PGTGKTSVQKALL
+350 PGTGKTSVQRALL
-363 DLYKERYPAA
+363 DLYKKRFPAA
-373 KIACCAPT
+373 RIVCCAPT
-381 GKAARRMEQATGVRA
+381 GKAARRMEQSTGVPSA
-396 STVHRALGLMANEDG
+396 TVHRVLGLIANEDG

-416 EMLEADLVLVDE
+416 ETLDADLVLVDE

-441 RSVADKSRLILVGD
+441 RSIPATARLILVGD

-474 GLVPVVRLDQVFR
+474 GRVPVVRLDQVFR

-509 YGSDFE
+509 YGPDFE

-521 LSVSA
+521 MSVSA
-526 EIIESLYLQETAK
+526 EIIESLYLQETARC
-539 YGIDNVVLLSPY
+539 GIDNVVLLSPY

-563 QRLQGKINPPMDGKS
+563 QRLQGKVNPPADGKM

-604 GDIGYIKSITGTQSD
+604 GDVGYITSITGTQTE
-619 SVVRIDFGDGRIV
+619 SVIRIDFGDGRLV
-632 DYENSDLDM
+632 DYENADLDM

-700 SIRRIDTERVIRNAS
+700 AIRRIDTEQRGTKLAQRIREFS
-715 VDAFRASRRKQK
+715 K
-727 TEMDIDDPMVAYIHS
+727 
-742 IQTHDTYTLYS
+742 
-753 RTFYVKNQPITV
+753 
-765 REKYLGEALQYII
+765 
-778 PQKRAVILLSY
+778 
-789 FEGYNDTEVANILGV
+789 
-804 SQTSI
+804 
-809 ARRKKSAL
+809 
-817 MRLRELMEVRSN
+817 
-829 DE
+829 

>member
-1 MLCQF
+1 MLCTF

-15 AASTSGFMIAV
+15 AASTTGFMIAI
-26 YKPCGTLRDAA
+26 YRPCGVLKDAA
-37 GQILDRFKAVGYC
+37 GNILDQFKAVGYC
-50 LPTSNKVKYRME
+50 LPTSDKVRYNMTGK
-62 GHWSKTQKHG
+62 WSKSQKHG

-84 TPTKDGII
+84 TPTREGII

-109 KIYETFGQETLQIL
+109 RIYDTFGQETLQVL
-123 DQEPRKLLTV
+123 DQEPKKLLTV
-133 KGISEKKL
+133 RGISEKKL
-141 RKIIDS
+141 RKIDDS

-162 PHGVT
+162 PHGVS
-167 PNRAVKL
+167 PSRAVRL

-189 PYRLCELAGIAFKTA
+189 PYRLCELAGIAFRTA

-216 SPERVD
+216 SPERID
-222 EALLYTLTDAEGKG
+222 QALLYTLTDAETKG
-236 HLCLEKHDFLKAC
+236 HLCLEKHAFLKEC
-249 LKLLDTVGMTEDMAA
+249 LKLLDTAGMTQDMAA
-264 ARAVRL
+264 SRAVRL
-270 IQDGKLVSYGDSV
+270 IQEDRLVTYGDSV
-283 FKSKTARTEESLA
+283 FKAKTAGIEESLA
-296 YEIVRKMHGSV
+296 YEIVRKMRGSV
-307 AEYPHLDYAIDQEE
+307 EEYPDLDDSISGEE
-321 RKLGFRLAPEQR
+321 RVLRFRLAPEQR
-333 EAVKMGLTQK
+333 EAVKMGLTSK

-350 PGTGKTSVQKALL
+350 PGTGKTSVQRALL
-363 DLYKERYPAA
+363 DLYKKRFPAA
-373 KIACCAPT
+373 RIVCCAPT
-381 GKAARRMEQATGVRA
+381 GKAARRMEQSTGVPSA
-396 STVHRALGLMANEDG
+396 TVHRVLGLIANEDG

-416 EMLEADLVLVDE
+416 ETLDADLVLVDE

-441 RSVADKSRLILVGD
+441 RSIPATARLILVGD

-474 GLVPVVRLDQVFR
+474 GRVPVVRLDQVFR

-509 YGSDFE
+509 YGPDFE

-521 LSVSA
+521 MSVSA
-526 EIIESLYLQETAK
+526 EIIESLYLQETARC
-539 YGIDNVVLLSPY
+539 GIDNVVLLSPY

-563 QRLQGKINPPMDGKS
+563 QRLQGKVNPPADGKM

-604 GDIGYIKSITGTQSD
+604 GDVGYITSITGTQTE
-619 SVVRIDFGDGRIV
+619 SVIRIDFGDGRLV
-632 DYENSDLDM
+632 DYENADLDM

-700 SIRRIDTERVIRNAS
+700 AIRRIDTEQRGTKLAQRIREFS
-715 VDAFRASRRKQK
+715 K
-727 TEMDIDDPMVAYIHS
+727 
-742 IQTHDTYTLYS
+742 
-753 RTFYVKNQPITV
+753 
-765 REKYLGEALQYII
+765 
-778 PQKRAVILLSY
+778 
-789 FEGYNDTEVANILGV
+789 
-804 SQTSI
+804 
-809 ARRKKSAL
+809 
-817 MRLRELMEVRSN
+817 
-829 DE
+829 

>member
-15 AASTSGFMIAV
+15 AASTSGFMIAM
-26 YKPCGTLRDAA
+26 YRPCGTLRDAA

-50 LPTSNKVKYRME
+50 LPTSDKVKYRME

-92 AYLASGQI
+92 AYLSSGQI

-109 KIYETFGQETLQIL
+109 KIYETFGQETIQIL
-123 DQEPRKLLTV
+123 DKEPRKLLTV

-162 PHGVT
+162 PHGVS

-236 HLCLEKHDFLKAC
+236 HLCLEKHDFLNSC
-249 LKLLDTVGMTEDMAA
+249 LKLMDTVGMTEDMAA

-283 FKSKTARTEESLA
+283 FKAKTFRIEESLA

-307 AEYPHLDYAIDQEE
+307 AEYPNLDQAIDHEE

-333 EAVKMGLTQK
+333 EAVKMGLTSK

-381 GKAARRMEQATGVRA
+381 GKAARRMEQATGVHA

-474 GLVPVVRLDQVFR
+474 DLVPVVRLDQVFR

-509 YGSDFE
+509 YGPDFE

-563 QRLQGKINPPMDGKS
+563 QRLQEKINPPMDGKS

-604 GDIGYIKSITGTQSD
+604 GDVGYIQSITGTQTD
-619 SVVRIDFGDGRIV
+619 SVVRIDFGDGRVV
-632 DYENSDLDM
+632 DYENGDLDM

-700 SIRRIDTERVIRNAS
+700 AIRRIDTEQRGTKLAQR
-715 VDAFRASRRKQK
+715 
-727 TEMDIDDPMVAYIHS
+727 IHDFS
-742 IQTHDTYTLYS
+742 S
-753 RTFYVKNQPITV
+753 
-765 REKYLGEALQYII
+765 
-778 PQKRAVILLSY
+778 
-789 FEGYNDTEVANILGV
+789 
-804 SQTSI
+804 
-809 ARRKKSAL
+809 
-817 MRLRELMEVRSN
+817 
-829 DE
+829 

>member
-1 MLCQF
+1 MLCTF

-15 AASTSGFMIAV
+15 TASSTGFMIAI
-26 YKPCGTLRDAA
+26 YKPYGVLKDAA
-37 GQILDRFKAVGYC
+37 GNVLDQFKAVGYC
-50 LPTSNKVKYRME
+50 LPTSDKVRYNMTGK
-62 GHWSKTQKHG
+62 WSKSQKHG

-84 TPTKDGII
+84 TPTREGII

-100 RGIGKKTAE
+100 RCIGKKTAE
-109 KIYETFGQETLQIL
+109 RIYDTFGQETLQVL
-123 DQEPRKLLTV
+123 DQEPKKLLTV
-133 KGISEKKL
+133 RGISEKKL
-141 RKIIDS
+141 RKIVDS

-162 PHGVT
+162 PHGVS
-167 PNRAVKL
+167 PSRAVRL

-189 PYRLCELAGIAFKTA
+189 PYRLCELAGIAFRTA

-216 SPERVD
+216 SPERID
-222 EALLYTLTDAEGKG
+222 QALLYTLTDAETKG
-236 HLCLEKHDFLKAC
+236 HLCLEKHAFLKEC
-249 LKLLDTVGMTEDMAA
+249 LKLLDTAGMTQDMAA
-264 ARAVRL
+264 SRAVRL
-270 IQDGKLVSYGDSV
+270 IQEDRLVTYGDSV
-283 FKSKTARTEESLA
+283 FKAKTAGIEESLA
-296 YEIVRKMHGSV
+296 YEIVRKMRGSV
-307 AEYPHLDYAIDQEE
+307 EEYPDLDDSISGEE
-321 RKLGFRLAPEQR
+321 RVLRFRLAPEQR
-333 EAVKMGLTQK
+333 EAVKMGLTSK

-350 PGTGKTSVQKALL
+350 PGTGKTSVQRALL
-363 DLYKERYPAA
+363 DLYKKRFPAA
-373 KIACCAPT
+373 RIVCCAPT
-381 GKAARRMEQATGVRA
+381 GKAARRMEQSTGVPSA
-396 STVHRALGLMANEDG
+396 TVHRVLGLIANEDG

-416 EMLEADLVLVDE
+416 ETLDADLVLVDE

-441 RSVADKSRLILVGD
+441 RSIPATARLILVGD

-474 GLVPVVRLDQVFR
+474 GRVPVVRLDQVFR

-509 YGSDFE
+509 YGPDFE

-521 LSVSA
+521 MSVSA
-526 EIIESLYLQETAK
+526 EIIESLYLQETDRC
-539 YGIDNVVLLSPY
+539 GIDNVVLLSPY

-563 QRLQGKINPPMDGKS
+563 QRLQGKVNPPSDGKM

-604 GDIGYIKSITGTQSD
+604 GDVGYITSITGTQTE
-619 SVVRIDFGDGRIV
+619 SVIRIDFGDGRLV
-632 DYENSDLDM
+632 DYENADLDM

-700 SIRRIDTERVIRNAS
+700 AIRRIDTEQRGTKLAQRIREFS
-715 VDAFRASRRKQK
+715 K
-727 TEMDIDDPMVAYIHS
+727 
-742 IQTHDTYTLYS
+742 
-753 RTFYVKNQPITV
+753 
-765 REKYLGEALQYII
+765 
-778 PQKRAVILLSY
+778 
-789 FEGYNDTEVANILGV
+789 
-804 SQTSI
+804 
-809 ARRKKSAL
+809 
-817 MRLRELMEVRSN
+817 
-829 DE
+829 

>member
-1 MLCQF
+1 MLCTF

-15 AASTSGFMIAV
+15 TASSTGFMIAI
-26 YKPCGTLRDAA
+26 YKPCGVLRDAA
-37 GQILDRFKAVGYC
+37 GNILTQFKAVGYC
-50 LPTSNKVKYRME
+50 LPTSDKVRYNMTGK
-62 GHWSKTQKHG
+62 WSKSQKHG

-84 TPTKDGII
+84 TPTREGII

-109 KIYETFGQETLQIL
+109 RIYDTFGQETLQVL
-123 DQEPRKLLTV
+123 DQEPKKLLTV
-133 KGISEKKL
+133 RGISEKKL
-141 RKIIDS
+141 RKIVDS

-162 PHGVT
+162 PHGVS
-167 PNRAVKL
+167 PSRAVRL

-189 PYRLCELAGIAFKTA
+189 PYRLCELAGIAFRTA
-204 DKLAMSMGIDPL
+204 DKLAMSIGIDPL
-216 SPERVD
+216 SPERID
-222 EALLYTLTDAEGKG
+222 QALLYTLTDAETKG
-236 HLCLEKHDFLKAC
+236 HLCLEKHAFLKEC
-249 LKLLDTVGMTEDMAA
+249 LKLLDTAGMTQDMAA
-264 ARAVRL
+264 SRAVRL
-270 IQDGKLVSYGDSV
+270 IQEDRLVTYGDSV
-283 FKSKTARTEESLA
+283 FKAKTAGIEESLA
-296 YEIVRKMHGSV
+296 YEIVRKMRGSV
-307 AEYPHLDYAIDQEE
+307 EEYPDLDDSISGEE
-321 RKLGFRLAPEQR
+321 RVLRFRLAPEQR
-333 EAVKMGLTQK
+333 EAVKMGLTSK

-350 PGTGKTSVQKALL
+350 PGTGKTSVQRALL
-363 DLYKERYPAA
+363 DLYKKRFPAA
-373 KIACCAPT
+373 RIVCCAPT
-381 GKAARRMEQATGVRA
+381 GKAARRMEQSTGVPSA
-396 STVHRALGLMANEDG
+396 TVHRVLGLIANEDG

-416 EMLEADLVLVDE
+416 ETLDADLVLVDE

-441 RSVADKSRLILVGD
+441 RSIPATARLILVGD

-474 GLVPVVRLDQVFR
+474 GRVPVVRLDQVFR

-509 YGSDFE
+509 YGPDFE

-521 LSVSA
+521 MSVSA
-526 EIIESLYLQETAK
+526 DIIESLYLQETARC
-539 YGIDNVVLLSPY
+539 GIDNVVLLSPY

-563 QRLQGKINPPMDGKS
+563 QRLQGKVNPPADGKM

-604 GDIGYIKSITGTQSD
+604 GDVGYITSITGTQTE
-619 SVVRIDFGDGRIV
+619 SVIRIDFGDGRLV
-632 DYENSDLDM
+632 DYENADLDM

-700 SIRRIDTERVIRNAS
+700 AIRRIDTEQRGTKLAQRIREFS
-715 VDAFRASRRKQK
+715 K
-727 TEMDIDDPMVAYIHS
+727 
-742 IQTHDTYTLYS
+742 
-753 RTFYVKNQPITV
+753 
-765 REKYLGEALQYII
+765 
-778 PQKRAVILLSY
+778 
-789 FEGYNDTEVANILGV
+789 
-804 SQTSI
+804 
-809 ARRKKSAL
+809 
-817 MRLRELMEVRSN
+817 
-829 DE
+829 

>member
-1 MLCQF
+1 
-6 ERVIFPRDA
+6 
-15 AASTSGFMIAV
+15 MIAI

-37 GQILDRFKAVGYC
+37 GNVLDSFKAVGYC
-50 LPTSNKVKYRME
+50 LPTSNKVKYRLE
-62 GHWSKTQKHG
+62 GKWSKSQKHG
-72 IQFEVERYEEVI
+72 IQFDVERYEEVI
-84 TPTKDGII
+84 TPTREGII

-109 KIYETFGQETLQIL
+109 RIYDTFGQHTLQVL
-123 DQEPRKLLTV
+123 DREPKKLLCV

-141 RKIIDS
+141 QKIIDS

-162 PHGVT
+162 PHGIT

-174 YREYGEETMDIVRNH
+174 YRKYGEETMDIVRNH

-204 DKLAMSMGIDPL
+204 DKIAMSMGIDPL

-222 EALLYTLTDAEGKG
+222 QALLYTLTDAESKG
-236 HLCLEKHDFLKAC
+236 HLCLEKHVFLREC
-249 LKLLDTVGMTEDMAA
+249 LKLLDTVGMTQDMAA
-264 ARAVRL
+264 ARAVKL
-270 IQDGKLVSYGDSV
+270 IQEDKLITYGDSV
-283 FKSKTARTEESLA
+283 FKAKTAWIEESLA
-296 YEIVRKMHGSV
+296 HEIVQKMKGSV
-307 AEYPHLDYAIDQEE
+307 ESYPDLDESIAAEE
-321 RKLGFRLAPEQR
+321 RVLRFRLAPEQR
-333 EAVKMGLTQK
+333 EAVKMGLTSK

-363 DLYKERYPAA
+363 DLYKKRYPEA

-381 GKAARRMEQATGVRA
+381 GKAARRMEQSTGVSS
-396 STVHRALGLMANEDG
+396 STVHRALGLIANEDG

-416 EMLEADLVLVDE
+416 ETLDADLVLVDE

-441 RSVADKSRLILVGD
+441 RSVSATARLILVGD

-474 GLVPVVRLDQVFR
+474 NQVPVVRLDQVFR

-509 YGSDFE
+509 YGPDFE

-526 EIIESLYLQETAK
+526 DIIETLYLQETAK

-563 QRLQGKINPPMDGKS
+563 QRLQDKVNPPAEGKM

-604 GDIGYIKSITGTQSD
+604 GDVGYVTSITGTQAD
-619 SVVRIDFGDGRIV
+619 SVVRIDFGDGRVV

-657 YKSVI
+657 FKSVI

-689 LIVGERRALCT
+689 MIVGERRALCT
-700 SIRRIDTERVIRNAS
+700 AIRRVDTEQRGTKLAQRIN
-715 VDAFRASRRKQK
+715 DF
-727 TEMDIDDPMVAYIHS
+727 
-742 IQTHDTYTLYS
+742 
-753 RTFYVKNQPITV
+753 VK
-765 REKYLGEALQYII
+765 
-778 PQKRAVILLSY
+778 
-789 FEGYNDTEVANILGV
+789 
-804 SQTSI
+804 
-809 ARRKKSAL
+809 
-817 MRLRELMEVRSN
+817 
-829 DE
+829 

>member
-1 MLCQF
+1 MLCTF

-15 AASTSGFMIAV
+15 TASSTGFMIAI
-26 YKPCGTLRDAA
+26 YKPCGVLKDAA
-37 GQILDRFKAVGYC
+37 GNVLDQFKAVGYC
-50 LPTSNKVKYRME
+50 LPTSDKVRYNMTGK
-62 GHWSKTQKHG
+62 WSKSQKHG

-84 TPTKDGII
+84 TPTREGII

-109 KIYETFGQETLQIL
+109 RIYDTFGQETLQVL
-123 DQEPRKLLTV
+123 DEEPKKLLTV
-133 KGISEKKL
+133 RGISEKKL
-141 RKIIDS
+141 RKIVDS

-162 PHGVT
+162 PHGVS
-167 PNRAVKL
+167 PSRAVRL

-189 PYRLCELAGIAFKTA
+189 PYRLCELAGIAFRTA

-216 SPERVD
+216 SPERID
-222 EALLYTLTDAEGKG
+222 QALLYTLTDAETKG
-236 HLCLEKHDFLKAC
+236 HLCLEKHAFLKEC
-249 LKLLDTVGMTEDMAA
+249 LKLLDTAGMTQDMAA
-264 ARAVRL
+264 SRAVRL
-270 IQDGKLVSYGDSV
+270 IQEDRLVTYGDSV
-283 FKSKTARTEESLA
+283 FKAKTAGIEESLA
-296 YEIVRKMHGSV
+296 YEIVRKMRGSV
-307 AEYPHLDYAIDQEE
+307 EEYPDLDDSISGEE
-321 RKLGFRLAPEQR
+321 RVLRFRLAPEQR
-333 EAVKMGLTQK
+333 EAVKMGLTSK

-350 PGTGKTSVQKALL
+350 PGTGKTSVQRALL
-363 DLYKERYPAA
+363 DLYKKRFPAA
-373 KIACCAPT
+373 RIVCCAPT
-381 GKAARRMEQATGVRA
+381 GKAARRMEQSTGVPSA
-396 STVHRALGLMANEDG
+396 TVHRVLGLIANEDG

-416 EMLEADLVLVDE
+416 ETLDADLVLVDE

-441 RSVADKSRLILVGD
+441 RSIPATARLILVGD

-474 GLVPVVRLDQVFR
+474 GRVPVVRLDQVFR

-509 YGSDFE
+509 YGPDFE

-521 LSVSA
+521 MSVSA
-526 EIIESLYLQETAK
+526 EIIESLYLQETARC
-539 YGIDNVVLLSPY
+539 GIDNVVLLSPY

-563 QRLQGKINPPMDGKS
+563 QRLQGKVNPPSDGKM

-604 GDIGYIKSITGTQSD
+604 GDVGYITSITGTQTE
-619 SVVRIDFGDGRIV
+619 SVVRIDFGDGRLV
-632 DYENSDLDM
+632 DYENADLDM

-700 SIRRIDTERVIRNAS
+700 AIRRIDTEQRGTKLAQRIREFS
-715 VDAFRASRRKQK
+715 K
-727 TEMDIDDPMVAYIHS
+727 
-742 IQTHDTYTLYS
+742 
-753 RTFYVKNQPITV
+753 
-765 REKYLGEALQYII
+765 
-778 PQKRAVILLSY
+778 
-789 FEGYNDTEVANILGV
+789 
-804 SQTSI
+804 
-809 ARRKKSAL
+809 
-817 MRLRELMEVRSN
+817 
-829 DE
+829 

>member
-1 MLCQF
+1 
-6 ERVIFPRDA
+6 
-15 AASTSGFMIAV
+15 MIAI
-26 YKPCGTLRDAA
+26 YKPCGTLTDAA
-37 GQILDRFKAVGYC
+37 GNVLDSFKAVGYC
-50 LPTSNKVKYRME
+50 LPTSNKVKYRLE
-62 GHWSKTQKHG
+62 GKWSKSQKHG
-72 IQFEVERYEEVI
+72 IQFDVERYEEVI
-84 TPTKDGII
+84 TPTREGII

-109 KIYETFGQETLQIL
+109 RIYDTFGQHTLQVL
-123 DQEPRKLLTV
+123 DREPKKLLCV

-141 RKIIDS
+141 QKIIDS

-162 PHGVT
+162 PHGIT

-174 YREYGEETMDIVRNH
+174 YRKYGEETMDIVRNH

-204 DKLAMSMGIDPL
+204 DKIAMSMGIDPL

-222 EALLYTLTDAEGKG
+222 QALLYTLTDAESKG
-236 HLCLEKHDFLKAC
+236 HLCLEKHVFLREC
-249 LKLLDTVGMTEDMAA
+249 LKLLDTAGMTQDMAA
-264 ARAVRL
+264 ARAVKL
-270 IQDGKLVSYGDSV
+270 IQEDKLITYGDSV
-283 FKSKTARTEESLA
+283 FKAKTAWIEESLA
-296 YEIVRKMHGSV
+296 HEIVQKMKGSV
-307 AEYPHLDYAIDQEE
+307 ESYPDLDESIAAEE
-321 RKLGFRLAPEQR
+321 RVLRFRLAPEQR
-333 EAVKMGLTQK
+333 EAVKMGLTSK

-363 DLYKERYPAA
+363 DLYKKRYPEA

-381 GKAARRMEQATGVRA
+381 GKAARRMEQSTGVSS
-396 STVHRALGLMANEDG
+396 STVHRALGLIANEDG

-416 EMLEADLVLVDE
+416 ETLDADLVLVDE

-441 RSVADKSRLILVGD
+441 RSISATARLILVGD

-474 GLVPVVRLDQVFR
+474 NQVPVVRLDQVFR

-509 YGSDFE
+509 YGPDFE

-526 EIIESLYLQETAK
+526 DIIETLYLQETAK

-563 QRLQGKINPPMDGKS
+563 QRLQDKVNPPAEGKM
-578 DAVHGQR
+578 DAVHVQR

-604 GDIGYIKSITGTQSD
+604 GDVGYVTSITGTQAD
-619 SVVRIDFGDGRIV
+619 SVVRIDFGDGRVV

-657 YKSVI
+657 FKSVI

-689 LIVGERRALCT
+689 MIVGERRALCT
-700 SIRRIDTERVIRNAS
+700 AIRRVDTEQRGTKLAQRIN
-715 VDAFRASRRKQK
+715 DF
-727 TEMDIDDPMVAYIHS
+727 
-742 IQTHDTYTLYS
+742 
-753 RTFYVKNQPITV
+753 VK
-765 REKYLGEALQYII
+765 
-778 PQKRAVILLSY
+778 
-789 FEGYNDTEVANILGV
+789 
-804 SQTSI
+804 
-809 ARRKKSAL
+809 
-817 MRLRELMEVRSN
+817 
-829 DE
+829 

>member
-1 MLCQF
+1 MLCTF

-15 AASTSGFMIAV
+15 AASTTGFMIAI
-26 YKPCGTLRDAA
+26 YRPCGVLKDAA
-37 GQILDRFKAVGYC
+37 GNILDQFKAVGYC
-50 LPTSNKVKYRME
+50 LPTSDKVRYNMTGK
-62 GHWSKTQKHG
+62 WSKSQKHG

-84 TPTKDGII
+84 TPTREGII

-109 KIYETFGQETLQIL
+109 RIYDTFGQETLQVL
-123 DQEPRKLLTV
+123 DQEPKKLLTV
-133 KGISEKKL
+133 RGISEKKL
-141 RKIIDS
+141 RKIVDS

-162 PHGVT
+162 PHGVS
-167 PNRAVKL
+167 PSRAVRL

-189 PYRLCELAGIAFKTA
+189 PYRLCELAGIAFRTA

-216 SPERVD
+216 SPERID
-222 EALLYTLTDAEGKG
+222 QALLYTLTDAETKG
-236 HLCLEKHDFLKAC
+236 HLCLEKHAFLKEC
-249 LKLLDTVGMTEDMAA
+249 LKLLDTAGMTQDMAA
-264 ARAVRL
+264 SRAVRL
-270 IQDGKLVSYGDSV
+270 IQEDRLVTYGDSV
-283 FKSKTARTEESLA
+283 FKAKTAGIEESLA
-296 YEIVRKMHGSV
+296 YEIVRKMRGSV
-307 AEYPHLDYAIDQEE
+307 EEYPDLDDSISGEE
-321 RKLGFRLAPEQR
+321 KVLRFRLAPEQR
-333 EAVKMGLTQK
+333 EAVKMGLTSK

-350 PGTGKTSVQKALL
+350 PGTGKTSVQRALL
-363 DLYKERYPAA
+363 DLYKKRFPAA
-373 KIACCAPT
+373 RIVCCAPT
-381 GKAARRMEQATGVRA
+381 GKAARRMEQSTGVPSA
-396 STVHRALGLMANEDG
+396 TVHRVLGLIANEDG

-416 EMLEADLVLVDE
+416 ETLDADLVLVDE

-441 RSVADKSRLILVGD
+441 RSIPATARLILVGD

-474 GLVPVVRLDQVFR
+474 GRVPVVRLDQVFR

-509 YGSDFE
+509 YGPDFE

-521 LSVSA
+521 MSVSA
-526 EIIESLYLQETAK
+526 EIIESLYLQETARC
-539 YGIDNVVLLSPY
+539 GIDNVVLLSPY

-563 QRLQGKINPPMDGKS
+563 QRLQGKVNPPADGKM

-604 GDIGYIKSITGTQSD
+604 GDVGYITSITGTQTE
-619 SVVRIDFGDGRIV
+619 SVIRIDFGDGRLV
-632 DYENSDLDM
+632 DYENADLDM

-700 SIRRIDTERVIRNAS
+700 AIRRIDTEQRGTKLAQRIREFS
-715 VDAFRASRRKQK
+715 K
-727 TEMDIDDPMVAYIHS
+727 
-742 IQTHDTYTLYS
+742 
-753 RTFYVKNQPITV
+753 
-765 REKYLGEALQYII
+765 
-778 PQKRAVILLSY
+778 
-789 FEGYNDTEVANILGV
+789 
-804 SQTSI
+804 
-809 ARRKKSAL
+809 
-817 MRLRELMEVRSN
+817 
-829 DE
+829 

>member
-1 MLCQF
+1 M
-6 ERVIFPRDA
+6 
-15 AASTSGFMIAV
+15 TG
-26 YKPCGTLRDAA
+26 K
-37 GQILDRFKAVGYC
+37 
-50 LPTSNKVKYRME
+50 
-62 GHWSKTQKHG
+62 WSKSQKHG

-84 TPTKDGII
+84 TPTREGII

-109 KIYETFGQETLQIL
+109 RIYDTFGQETLQVL
-123 DQEPRKLLTV
+123 DQEPKKLLTV
-133 KGISEKKL
+133 RGISEKKL
-141 RKIIDS
+141 RKIVDS

-162 PHGVT
+162 PHGVS
-167 PNRAVKL
+167 PSRAVRL

-189 PYRLCELAGIAFKTA
+189 PYRLCELAGIAFRTA

-216 SPERVD
+216 SPERID
-222 EALLYTLTDAEGKG
+222 QALLYTLTDAETKG
-236 HLCLEKHDFLKAC
+236 HLCLEKHAFLKEC
-249 LKLLDTVGMTEDMAA
+249 LKLLDTAGMTQDMAA
-264 ARAVRL
+264 SRAVRL
-270 IQDGKLVSYGDSV
+270 IQEERLVTYGDSV
-283 FKSKTARTEESLA
+283 FKAKTAGIEESLA
-296 YEIVRKMHGSV
+296 YEIVRKMRGSV
-307 AEYPHLDYAIDQEE
+307 EEYPDLDDSISGEE
-321 RKLGFRLAPEQR
+321 RVLRFRLAPEQR
-333 EAVKMGLTQK
+333 EAVKMGLTSK

-350 PGTGKTSVQKALL
+350 PGTGKTSVQRALL
-363 DLYKERYPAA
+363 DLYKKRFPAA
-373 KIACCAPT
+373 RIVCCAPT
-381 GKAARRMEQATGVRA
+381 GKAARRMEQSTGVPSA
-396 STVHRALGLMANEDG
+396 TVHRVLGLIANEDG

-416 EMLEADLVLVDE
+416 ETLDADLVLVDE

-441 RSVADKSRLILVGD
+441 RSIPATARLILVGD

-468 KEIIAS
+468 KEIIAC
-474 GLVPVVRLDQVFR
+474 GRVPVVRLDQVFR

-509 YGSDFE
+509 YGPDFE

-521 LSVSA
+521 MSVSA
-526 EIIESLYLQETAK
+526 EIIESLYLQETARC
-539 YGIDNVVLLSPY
+539 GIDNVVLLSPY

-563 QRLQGKINPPMDGKS
+563 QRLQGKVNPPADGKM

-604 GDIGYIKSITGTQSD
+604 GDVGYITSITGTQTE
-619 SVVRIDFGDGRIV
+619 SVIRIDFGDGRLV
-632 DYENSDLDM
+632 DYENADLDM

-700 SIRRIDTERVIRNAS
+700 AIRRIDTEQRGTKLAQRIREFS
-715 VDAFRASRRKQK
+715 K
-727 TEMDIDDPMVAYIHS
+727 
-742 IQTHDTYTLYS
+742 
-753 RTFYVKNQPITV
+753 
-765 REKYLGEALQYII
+765 
-778 PQKRAVILLSY
+778 
-789 FEGYNDTEVANILGV
+789 
-804 SQTSI
+804 
-809 ARRKKSAL
+809 
-817 MRLRELMEVRSN
+817 
-829 DE
+829 

>member
-1 MLCQF
+1 
-6 ERVIFPRDA
+6 
-15 AASTSGFMIAV
+15 
-26 YKPCGTLRDAA
+26 
-37 GQILDRFKAVGYC
+37 
-50 LPTSNKVKYRME
+50 
-62 GHWSKTQKHG
+62 
-72 IQFEVERYEEVI
+72 
-84 TPTKDGII
+84 
-92 AYLASGQI
+92 
-100 RGIGKKTAE
+100 
-109 KIYETFGQETLQIL
+109 
-123 DQEPRKLLTV
+123 
-133 KGISEKKL
+133 
-141 RKIIDS
+141 
-147 YLANRGA
+147 
-154 RDVIAFLA
+154 
-162 PHGVT
+162 
-167 PNRAVKL
+167 
-174 YREYGEETMDIVRNH
+174 
-189 PYRLCELAGIAFKTA
+189 
-204 DKLAMSMGIDPL
+204 
-216 SPERVD
+216 
-222 EALLYTLTDAEGKG
+222 
-236 HLCLEKHDFLKAC
+236 
-249 LKLLDTVGMTEDMAA
+249 
-264 ARAVRL
+264 
-270 IQDGKLVSYGDSV
+270 
-283 FKSKTARTEESLA
+283 
-296 YEIVRKMHGSV
+296 
-307 AEYPHLDYAIDQEE
+307 
-321 RKLGFRLAPEQR
+321 
-333 EAVKMGLTQK
+333 
-343 LCVITGG
+343 
-350 PGTGKTSVQKALL
+350 
-363 DLYKERYPAA
+363 
-373 KIACCAPT
+373 
-381 GKAARRMEQATGVRA
+381 MEQATGVRA

-509 YGSDFE
+509 YGPDFE

-604 GDIGYIKSITGTQSD
+604 GDIGYIKSITGTPSD

-632 DYENSDLDM
+632 DYENGDLDM

-700 SIRRIDTERVIRNAS
+700 AIRRIDTEQRGTKLAQR
-715 VDAFRASRRKQK
+715 
-727 TEMDIDDPMVAYIHS
+727 IH
-742 IQTHDTYTLYS
+742 D
-753 RTFYVKNQPITV
+753 F
-765 REKYLGEALQYII
+765 
-778 PQKRAVILLSY
+778 
-789 FEGYNDTEVANILGV
+789 
-804 SQTSI
+804 
-809 ARRKKSAL
+809 
-817 MRLRELMEVRSN
+817 SN
-829 DE
+829 

>member
-1 MLCQF
+1 MLCTF

-15 AASTSGFMIAV
+15 TASTTGFIIAI
-26 YKPCGTLRDAA
+26 YRPCGVLKDAA
-37 GQILDRFKAVGYC
+37 GNILDQFKAVGYC
-50 LPTSNKVKYRME
+50 LPTSDKVRYNMTGK
-62 GHWSKTQKHG
+62 WSKSQKHG

-84 TPTKDGII
+84 TPTREGII

-109 KIYETFGQETLQIL
+109 RIYDTFGQETLQVL
-123 DQEPRKLLTV
+123 DQEPKKLLTV
-133 KGISEKKL
+133 RGISEKKL
-141 RKIIDS
+141 RKIVDS

-162 PHGVT
+162 PHGVS
-167 PNRAVKL
+167 PSRAVRL

-189 PYRLCELAGIAFKTA
+189 PYRLCELAGIAFRTA
-204 DKLAMSMGIDPL
+204 DKLAMSIGIDPL
-216 SPERVD
+216 SPERID
-222 EALLYTLTDAEGKG
+222 QALLYTLTDAETKG
-236 HLCLEKHDFLKAC
+236 HLCLEKHAFLKEC
-249 LKLLDTVGMTEDMAA
+249 LKLLDTAGMTQDMAA
-264 ARAVRL
+264 SRAVRL
-270 IQDGKLVSYGDSV
+270 IQEERLVTYGDSV
-283 FKSKTARTEESLA
+283 FKAKTAGIEESLA
-296 YEIVRKMHGSV
+296 YEIVRKMRGSV
-307 AEYPHLDYAIDQEE
+307 EEYPDLDDSISGEE
-321 RKLGFRLAPEQR
+321 RVLRFRLAPEQR
-333 EAVKMGLTQK
+333 EAVKMGLTSK

-350 PGTGKTSVQKALL
+350 PGTGKTSVQRALL
-363 DLYKERYPAA
+363 DLYKKRFPAA
-373 KIACCAPT
+373 RIVCCAPT
-381 GKAARRMEQATGVRA
+381 GKAARRMEQSTGVPSA
-396 STVHRALGLMANEDG
+396 TVHRVLGLIANEDG

-416 EMLEADLVLVDE
+416 ETLDADLVLVDE

-441 RSVADKSRLILVGD
+441 RSIPATARLILVGD

-474 GLVPVVRLDQVFR
+474 GRVPVVRLDQVFR
-487 QKNGSRIAANAK
+487 QKNGSRIAVNAK

-509 YGSDFE
+509 YGPDFE

-521 LSVSA
+521 MSVSA
-526 EIIESLYLQETAK
+526 EIIESLYLQETARC
-539 YGIDNVVLLSPY
+539 GIDNVVLLSPY

-563 QRLQGKINPPMDGKS
+563 QRLQGKVNPPADGKM

-604 GDIGYIKSITGTQSD
+604 GDVGYITSITGTQTE
-619 SVVRIDFGDGRIV
+619 SVVRIDFGDGRLV
-632 DYENSDLDM
+632 DYENADLDM

-700 SIRRIDTERVIRNAS
+700 AIRRIDTEQRGTKLAQRIREFS
-715 VDAFRASRRKQK
+715 K
-727 TEMDIDDPMVAYIHS
+727 
-742 IQTHDTYTLYS
+742 
-753 RTFYVKNQPITV
+753 
-765 REKYLGEALQYII
+765 
-778 PQKRAVILLSY
+778 
-789 FEGYNDTEVANILGV
+789 
-804 SQTSI
+804 
-809 ARRKKSAL
+809 
-817 MRLRELMEVRSN
+817 
-829 DE
+829 

>member
-1 MLCQF
+1 MLCKF
-6 ERVIFPRDA
+6 EKVIFPRDA
-15 AASTSGFMIAV
+15 SASNSGFMIAI

-37 GQILDRFKAVGYC
+37 GHILDSFKAVGYC
-50 LPTSNKVKYRME
+50 LPTSNKVKYRLE
-62 GHWSKTQKHG
+62 GKWSKSQKHG
-72 IQFEVERYEEVI
+72 IQFDVERYEEVI
-84 TPTKDGII
+84 TPTREGII

-109 KIYETFGQETLQIL
+109 RIYDTFGQQTLQIL
-123 DQEPRKLLTV
+123 DQEPKKLLTV

-141 RKIIDS
+141 QKIIDS

-162 PHGVT
+162 PHGIT

-204 DKLAMSMGIDPL
+204 DKIAMSMGIDPL

-222 EALLYTLTDAEGKG
+222 QALLYTLTDAESKG
-236 HLCLEKHDFLKAC
+236 HLCLEKHLFLKEC
-249 LKLLDTVGMTEDMAA
+249 LKLLDTAGITQDMAA
-264 ARAVRL
+264 TRAVKL
-270 IQDGKLVSYGDSV
+270 IQEDKLITYGDSV
-283 FKSKTARTEESLA
+283 FKAKTAWIEESLA
-296 YEIVRKMHGSV
+296 HEIVRKMQGSV
-307 AEYPHLDYAIDQEE
+307 ESYPDLDANIAAEE
-321 RKLGFRLAPEQR
+321 RVLRFRLAPEQR
-333 EAVKMGLTQK
+333 EAVKMGLTSK

-350 PGTGKTSVQKALL
+350 PGTGKTSVQRALL
-363 DLYKERYPAA
+363 DLYQKRYPDA

-381 GKAARRMEQATGVRA
+381 GKAARRMEQSTGVPS
-396 STVHRALGLMANEDG
+396 STVHRVLGLIANEDG

-416 EMLEADLVLVDE
+416 ETLDADLVLVDE

-441 RSVADKSRLILVGD
+441 RSIPATARLILVGD

-474 GLVPVVRLDQVFR
+474 NRVPVVRLDQVFR

-509 YGSDFE
+509 YGPDFE

-521 LSVSA
+521 LTVSA
-526 EIIESLYLQETAK
+526 DIIETLYLQETAK

-563 QRLQGKINPPMDGKS
+563 QRLQGKVNPPSDEKM

-604 GDIGYIKSITGTQSD
+604 GDVGYITSITGTQTD
-619 SVVRIDFGDGRIV
+619 SVVRIDFGDGRVV

-657 YKSVI
+657 FKSVI

-689 LIVGERRALCT
+689 MIVGERRALCT
-700 SIRRIDTERVIRNAS
+700 AIRRVDTEQRGTKLAQRINE
-715 VDAFRASRRKQK
+715 FCK
-727 TEMDIDDPMVAYIHS
+727 
-742 IQTHDTYTLYS
+742 
-753 RTFYVKNQPITV
+753 
-765 REKYLGEALQYII
+765 
-778 PQKRAVILLSY
+778 
-789 FEGYNDTEVANILGV
+789 
-804 SQTSI
+804 
-809 ARRKKSAL
+809 
-817 MRLRELMEVRSN
+817 
-829 DE
+829 

>member
-1 MLCQF
+1 MLCTF

-15 AASTSGFMIAV
+15 TASATGFMIAI
-26 YKPCGTLRDAA
+26 YRPCGVLKDAA
-37 GQILDRFKAVGYC
+37 GNILDQFKAVGYC
-50 LPTSNKVKYRME
+50 LPTSDKVRYNMTGK
-62 GHWSKTQKHG
+62 WSKSQKHG

-84 TPTKDGII
+84 TPTREGII

-109 KIYETFGQETLQIL
+109 RIYDTFGQETLQVL
-123 DQEPRKLLTV
+123 DQEPKKLLTV
-133 KGISEKKL
+133 RGISEKKL
-141 RKIIDS
+141 RKIVDS

-162 PHGVT
+162 PHGVS
-167 PNRAVKL
+167 PSRAVRL

-189 PYRLCELAGIAFKTA
+189 PYRLCELAGIAFRTA

-216 SPERVD
+216 SPERID
-222 EALLYTLTDAEGKG
+222 QALLYTLTDAETKG
-236 HLCLEKHDFLKAC
+236 HLCLEKHAFLKEC
-249 LKLLDTVGMTEDMAA
+249 LKLLDTAGMTQDMAA
-264 ARAVRL
+264 SRAVRL
-270 IQDGKLVSYGDSV
+270 IQEERLVTYGDSV
-283 FKSKTARTEESLA
+283 FKAKTAGIEESLA
-296 YEIVRKMHGSV
+296 YEIVRKMRGSV
-307 AEYPHLDYAIDQEE
+307 EEYPDLDDSISGEE
-321 RKLGFRLAPEQR
+321 RVLRFRLAPEQR
-333 EAVKMGLTQK
+333 EAVKMGLTSK

-350 PGTGKTSVQKALL
+350 PGTGKTSVQRALL
-363 DLYKERYPAA
+363 DLYKKRFPAA
-373 KIACCAPT
+373 RIVCCAPT
-381 GKAARRMEQATGVRA
+381 GKAARRMEQSTGVPSA
-396 STVHRALGLMANEDG
+396 TVHRVLGLIANEDG

-416 EMLEADLVLVDE
+416 ETLDADLVLVDE

-441 RSVADKSRLILVGD
+441 RSIPATARLILVGD

-474 GLVPVVRLDQVFR
+474 GRVPVVRLDQVFR

-509 YGSDFE
+509 YGPDFE

-521 LSVSA
+521 MSVSA
-526 EIIESLYLQETAK
+526 EIIESLYLQETARC
-539 YGIDNVVLLSPY
+539 GIDNVVLLSPY

-563 QRLQGKINPPMDGKS
+563 QRLQGKVNPPADGKM

-604 GDIGYIKSITGTQSD
+604 GDVGYITSITGTQTE
-619 SVVRIDFGDGRIV
+619 SVVRIDFGDGRLV
-632 DYENSDLDM
+632 DYENADLDM

-700 SIRRIDTERVIRNAS
+700 AIRRIDTEQRGTKLAQRIREFS
-715 VDAFRASRRKQK
+715 K
-727 TEMDIDDPMVAYIHS
+727 
-742 IQTHDTYTLYS
+742 
-753 RTFYVKNQPITV
+753 
-765 REKYLGEALQYII
+765 
-778 PQKRAVILLSY
+778 
-789 FEGYNDTEVANILGV
+789 
-804 SQTSI
+804 
-809 ARRKKSAL
+809 
-817 MRLRELMEVRSN
+817 
-829 DE
+829 

>member
-1 MLCQF
+1 MLCTF

-15 AASTSGFMIAV
+15 TASSTGFMIAI
-26 YKPCGTLRDAA
+26 YKPCGVLRDAA
-37 GQILDRFKAVGYC
+37 GNILTQFKAVGYC
-50 LPTSNKVKYRME
+50 LPTSDKVRYNMTGK
-62 GHWSKTQKHG
+62 WSKSQKHG

-84 TPTKDGII
+84 TPTREGII

-109 KIYETFGQETLQIL
+109 RIYDTFGQETLQVL
-123 DQEPRKLLTV
+123 DQEPKKLLTV
-133 KGISEKKL
+133 RGISEKKL
-141 RKIIDS
+141 RKIVDS

-162 PHGVT
+162 PHGVS
-167 PNRAVKL
+167 PSRAVRL

-189 PYRLCELAGIAFKTA
+189 PYRLCELAGIAFRTA

-216 SPERVD
+216 SPERID
-222 EALLYTLTDAEGKG
+222 QALLYTLTDAETKG
-236 HLCLEKHDFLKAC
+236 HLCLEKHAFLKEC
-249 LKLLDTVGMTEDMAA
+249 LKLLDTAGMTQDMAA
-264 ARAVRL
+264 SRAVRL
-270 IQDGKLVSYGDSV
+270 IQEDRLVTYGDSV
-283 FKSKTARTEESLA
+283 FKAKTAGIEESLA
-296 YEIVRKMHGSV
+296 YEIVRKMRGSV
-307 AEYPHLDYAIDQEE
+307 EEYPDLDNSISGEE
-321 RKLGFRLAPEQR
+321 RVLRFRLAPEQR
-333 EAVKMGLTQK
+333 EAVKMGLTSK

-350 PGTGKTSVQKALL
+350 PGTGKTSVQRALL
-363 DLYKERYPAA
+363 DLYKKRFPAA
-373 KIACCAPT
+373 RIVCCAPT
-381 GKAARRMEQATGVRA
+381 GKAARRMEQSTGVPSA
-396 STVHRALGLMANEDG
+396 TVHRVLGLIANEDG

-416 EMLEADLVLVDE
+416 ETLDADLVLVDE

-441 RSVADKSRLILVGD
+441 RSIPATARLILVGD

-474 GLVPVVRLDQVFR
+474 GRVPVVRLDQVFR

-509 YGSDFE
+509 YGPDFE
-515 FYDSTD
+515 FYDSID
-521 LSVSA
+521 MSVSA
-526 EIIESLYLQETAK
+526 EIIESLYLQETSRC
-539 YGIDNVVLLSPY
+539 GIDNVVLLSPY

-563 QRLQGKINPPMDGKS
+563 QRLQGKVNPPADGKM

-604 GDIGYIKSITGTQSD
+604 GDVGYITSITGTQTE
-619 SVVRIDFGDGRIV
+619 SVIRIDFGDGRLV
-632 DYENSDLDM
+632 DYENADLDM

-700 SIRRIDTERVIRNAS
+700 AIRRIDTEQRGTKLAQRIREFS
-715 VDAFRASRRKQK
+715 K
-727 TEMDIDDPMVAYIHS
+727 
-742 IQTHDTYTLYS
+742 
-753 RTFYVKNQPITV
+753 
-765 REKYLGEALQYII
+765 
-778 PQKRAVILLSY
+778 
-789 FEGYNDTEVANILGV
+789 
-804 SQTSI
+804 
-809 ARRKKSAL
+809 
-817 MRLRELMEVRSN
+817 
-829 DE
+829 

>member
-1 MLCQF
+1 M
-6 ERVIFPRDA
+6 
-15 AASTSGFMIAV
+15 
-26 YKPCGTLRDAA
+26 
-37 GQILDRFKAVGYC
+37 
-50 LPTSNKVKYRME
+50 
-62 GHWSKTQKHG
+62 
-72 IQFEVERYEEVI
+72 
-84 TPTKDGII
+84 
-92 AYLASGQI
+92 
-100 RGIGKKTAE
+100 
-109 KIYETFGQETLQIL
+109 
-123 DQEPRKLLTV
+123 
-133 KGISEKKL
+133 
-141 RKIIDS
+141 
-147 YLANRGA
+147 
-154 RDVIAFLA
+154 
-162 PHGVT
+162 
-167 PNRAVKL
+167 
-174 YREYGEETMDIVRNH
+174 
-189 PYRLCELAGIAFKTA
+189 
-204 DKLAMSMGIDPL
+204 
-216 SPERVD
+216 
-222 EALLYTLTDAEGKG
+222 
-236 HLCLEKHDFLKAC
+236 
-249 LKLLDTVGMTEDMAA
+249 
-264 ARAVRL
+264 
-270 IQDGKLVSYGDSV
+270 SYGDSV

-509 YGSDFE
+509 YGPDFE

-700 SIRRIDTERVIRNAS
+700 AIRRIDTEQRGTKLAQR
-715 VDAFRASRRKQK
+715 
-727 TEMDIDDPMVAYIHS
+727 IH
-742 IQTHDTYTLYS
+742 D
-753 RTFYVKNQPITV
+753 F
-765 REKYLGEALQYII
+765 
-778 PQKRAVILLSY
+778 
-789 FEGYNDTEVANILGV
+789 
-804 SQTSI
+804 
-809 ARRKKSAL
+809 
-817 MRLRELMEVRSN
+817 SN
-829 DE
+829 

>member
-1 MLCQF
+1 M
-6 ERVIFPRDA
+6 
-15 AASTSGFMIAV
+15 
-26 YKPCGTLRDAA
+26 
-37 GQILDRFKAVGYC
+37 
-50 LPTSNKVKYRME
+50 
-62 GHWSKTQKHG
+62 
-72 IQFEVERYEEVI
+72 
-84 TPTKDGII
+84 
-92 AYLASGQI
+92 
-100 RGIGKKTAE
+100 
-109 KIYETFGQETLQIL
+109 
-123 DQEPRKLLTV
+123 
-133 KGISEKKL
+133 
-141 RKIIDS
+141 
-147 YLANRGA
+147 
-154 RDVIAFLA
+154 IAFLA
-162 PHGVT
+162 PHGIT

-174 YREYGEETMDIVRNH
+174 YRKYGEETMDIVRNH

-204 DKLAMSMGIDPL
+204 DKIAMSMGIDPL

-222 EALLYTLTDAEGKG
+222 QALLYTLTDAESKG
-236 HLCLEKHDFLKAC
+236 HLCLEKHVFLREC
-249 LKLLDTVGMTEDMAA
+249 LKLLDTAGMTQDMAA
-264 ARAVRL
+264 ARAVKL
-270 IQDGKLVSYGDSV
+270 IQEDKLITYGDSV
-283 FKSKTARTEESLA
+283 FKAKTAWIEESLA
-296 YEIVRKMHGSV
+296 HEIVQKMKGSV
-307 AEYPHLDYAIDQEE
+307 ESYPDLDESIAAEE
-321 RKLGFRLAPEQR
+321 RVLRFRLAPEQR
-333 EAVKMGLTQK
+333 EAVKMGLTSK

-363 DLYKERYPAA
+363 DLYKKRYPDA

-381 GKAARRMEQATGVRA
+381 GKAARRMEQSTGVSS
-396 STVHRALGLMANEDG
+396 STVHRALGLIANEDG

-416 EMLEADLVLVDE
+416 ETLDADLVLVDE

-441 RSVADKSRLILVGD
+441 RSISATARLILVGD

-474 GLVPVVRLDQVFR
+474 NQVPVVRLDQVFR

-509 YGSDFE
+509 YGPDFE

-526 EIIESLYLQETAK
+526 DIIETLYLQETAK

-563 QRLQGKINPPMDGKS
+563 QRLQDKVNPPAEGKM

-604 GDIGYIKSITGTQSD
+604 GDVGYVTSITGTQAD
-619 SVVRIDFGDGRIV
+619 SVVRIDFGDGRVV

-657 YKSVI
+657 FKSVI

-689 LIVGERRALCT
+689 MIVGERRALCT
-700 SIRRIDTERVIRNAS
+700 AIRRVDTEQRGTKLAQRIN
-715 VDAFRASRRKQK
+715 DF
-727 TEMDIDDPMVAYIHS
+727 
-742 IQTHDTYTLYS
+742 
-753 RTFYVKNQPITV
+753 VK
-765 REKYLGEALQYII
+765 
-778 PQKRAVILLSY
+778 
-789 FEGYNDTEVANILGV
+789 
-804 SQTSI
+804 
-809 ARRKKSAL
+809 
-817 MRLRELMEVRSN
+817 
-829 DE
+829 